1 MQIGC
6 SSISARYAA
15 RDGTCTCAITCTV
28 RPSVRLDADR
38 HRLSSS
44 RSESSLSETLEQ
56 IALALLTH
64 TSCVAQWLSVHR
76 TYVRIVFIAI
86 DEIISAVSNRVIGMF
101 RGARDVFAQRHGPFY
116 RDMIFRAISRTTGL
130 QMRVIEFVTSSKC
143 STTLVEH
150 GQAILHNPLMS
161 IYLLVF

>member
-6 SSISARYAA
+6 SSMSARYAA

-28 RPSVRLDADR
+28 RLDAVR
-38 HRLSSS
+38 RRLSSN

-64 TSCVAQWLSVHR
+64 TSCVTQWLSVHC
-76 TYVRIVFIAI
+76 IVSIAI
-86 DEIISAVSNRVIGMF
+86 DEIISTVSNRVIGMF

-130 QMRVIEFVTSSKC
+130 QMRVIEFATG
-143 STTLVEH
+143 L
-150 GQAILHNPLMS
+150 Q
-161 IYLLVF
+161 